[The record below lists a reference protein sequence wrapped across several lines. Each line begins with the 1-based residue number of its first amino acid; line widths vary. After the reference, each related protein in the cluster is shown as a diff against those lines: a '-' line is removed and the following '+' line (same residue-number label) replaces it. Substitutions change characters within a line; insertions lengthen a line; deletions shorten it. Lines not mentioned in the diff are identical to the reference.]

1 MGWLEICAKPR
12 CYALMCRNFEDTR
25 EEVIKLP
32 GRYGVTYCRL
42 IDGDDG
48 DDGDD
53 RDEDFKD
60 VQS

>member
-1 MGWLEICAKPR
+1 
-12 CYALMCRNFEDTR
+12 MCRNLEDTR

-48 DDGDD
+48 DDHG
-53 RDEDFKD
+53 EDFKG
-60 VQS
+60 VQSRDGCALTNHQ